1 MKSLMKSLSQY
12 IKESLVVS
20 LSNIPEIVLAI
31 RLLDGKHHAIF
42 YTEDNRKSFKHLVY
56 DIEETDEIKN
66 EIDLF
71 NKWLVKFNGNG
82 YKTADELDRL
92 NDLHE
97 LSKDEVK
104 QLDWY
109 DTWWKKVGTIGQ
121 DWLIAQ

>member
-1 MKSLMKSLSQY
+1 MKSLSQY
-12 IKESLVVS
+12 VKESLVAS
-20 LSNIPEIVLAI
+20 LDDTPEIVLAI

-56 DIEETDEIKN
+56 DTEETNEIKN

-71 NKWLVKFNGNG
+71 NKWLVKFNGDG

-92 NDLHE
+92 NDLHK

-109 DTWWKKVGTIGQ
+109 DTWWKKVGVIGQ

>member
-1 MKSLMKSLSQY
+1 MKTLSKY
-12 IKESLVVS
+12 IKESLIAS
-20 LSNIPEIVLAI
+20 LDDIPEIVLAI

-42 YTEDNRKSFKHLVY
+42 YTEDNRKSFKHFVY
-56 DIEETDEIKN
+56 DTEETNEIKN

-71 NKWLVKFNGNG
+71 NKWLVKFNGDG

-109 DTWWKKVGTIGQ
+109 DTWWKKVGIIGQ

>member
-1 MKSLMKSLSQY
+1 MKSLRQY
-12 IKESLVVS
+12 VKESIIAS
-20 LSNIPEIVLAI
+20 LDDIPEIVLAI

-42 YTEDNRKSFKHLVY
+42 YTEDNRKSFKYIIY
-56 DIEETDEIKN
+56 DAKETNEMKN

-92 NDLHE
+92 NDLHK

>member
-1 MKSLMKSLSQY
+1 MKTLSKY
-12 IKESLVVS
+12 IKESLIAS
-20 LSNIPEIVLAI
+20 LDNIPEIVLAI

-42 YTEDNRKSFKHLVY
+42 YTEDNRKSFKYIVY
-56 DIEETDEIKN
+56 DAKETNEMKN

-92 NDLHE
+92 NDLHK
-97 LSKDEVK
+97 LSKDEIT

-109 DTWWKKVGTIGQ
+109 DTWWKKVGAIGQ

>member
-1 MKSLMKSLSQY
+1 MKSLSQY
-12 IKESLVVS
+12 AKESLVAS
-20 LSNIPEIVLAI
+20 LDDIPEIVLAI

-56 DIEETDEIKN
+56 DVEETNEIKN

-71 NKWLVKFNGNG
+71 NKWLVKFNGDG

-109 DTWWKKVGTIGQ
+109 DTWWKKAGAIGQ
-121 DWLIAQ
+121 DWLIAE

>member
-1 MKSLMKSLSQY
+1 MKSLRQY
-12 IKESLVVS
+12 VKESIIAS
-20 LSNIPEIVLAI
+20 LDDIPEIVLAI

-42 YTEDNRKSFKHLVY
+42 YTEDNRKSFKYIIY
-56 DIEETDEIKN
+56 DAKETNEMKN

-71 NKWLVKFNGNG
+71 NKWLVKFNGDG

-109 DTWWKKVGTIGQ
+109 DTWWKKVGAIGQ
-121 DWLIAQ
+121 NWLIAQ

>member
-1 MKSLMKSLSQY
+1 MKSLSQY
-12 IKESLVVS
+12 IKESFVTS
-20 LSNIPEIVLAI
+20 LDDIPEIVLAI

-56 DIEETDEIKN
+56 DVEETNEIKN

-71 NKWLVKFNGNG
+71 NKWLVKFNGDG

-92 NDLHE
+92 NDLHK

-109 DTWWKKVGTIGQ
+109 DTWWKKVGAIGQ

>member
-1 MKSLMKSLSQY
+1 MKCLSQY
-12 IKESLVVS
+12 VKESLVAS
-20 LSNIPEIVLAI
+20 LDDIPEIVLAI

-42 YTEDNRKSFKHLVY
+42 YTEDKRKSFKHLVY

-109 DTWWKKVGTIGQ
+109 DTWWKKVGIIGQ

>member
-1 MKSLMKSLSQY
+1 MKSLSQY
-12 IKESLVVS
+12 VKESLIAS
-20 LSNIPEIVLAI
+20 LDDIPEIVLAI

-56 DIEETDEIKN
+56 DVEETNEIKN

-92 NDLHE
+92 NDLYE

>member
-1 MKSLMKSLSQY
+1 MKSLPNY
-12 IKESLVVS
+12 IKESLVAS
-20 LSNIPEIVLAI
+20 LDNTPEIVLAI

-56 DIEETDEIKN
+56 DTEETNEIKN

-71 NKWLVKFNGNG
+71 NKWLVKFNGDG

-92 NDLHE
+92 NDLHK

-109 DTWWKKVGTIGQ
+109 DTWWKKVGVIGQ

>member
-1 MKSLMKSLSQY
+1 MKCLSQY
-12 IKESLVVS
+12 VKESLVAS
-20 LSNIPEIVLAI
+20 LDDIPEIVLAI

-42 YTEDNRKSFKHLVY
+42 YTEDNRKSFKHLLY

-109 DTWWKKVGTIGQ
+109 DTWWKRVGTIGQ
-121 DWLIAQ
+121 YWLIAQ

>member
-1 MKSLMKSLSQY
+1 MKSLSQY
-12 IKESLVVS
+12 VKESLVAS
-20 LSNIPEIVLAI
+20 LDDTPEIVLAI

-56 DIEETDEIKN
+56 DTEETNEIKN

-71 NKWLVKFNGNG
+71 NKWLVKFNGDG

-109 DTWWKKVGTIGQ
+109 DTWWKKVGAIGQ

>member
-1 MKSLMKSLSQY
+1 MKSLSQY
-12 IKESLVVS
+12 VKESLVAS
-20 LSNIPEIVLAI
+20 LDDIPEIVLAI

-56 DIEETDEIKN
+56 DVEETNEIKN

-71 NKWLVKFNGNG
+71 NKWLVKFNGDG

-109 DTWWKKVGTIGQ
+109 DTWWKKVGAIGQ

>member
-1 MKSLMKSLSQY
+1 MKSLRQY
-12 IKESLVVS
+12 VKESIIAS
-20 LSNIPEIVLAI
+20 LDDIPEIVLAI
-31 RLLDGKHHAIF
+31 RLLDGKHHVIF
-42 YTEDNRKSFKHLVY
+42 YTEDNRKSFKYIVY
-56 DIEETDEIKN
+56 DAKETNEMKN

-71 NKWLVKFNGNG
+71 NKWLVKFNGDG

-92 NDLHE
+92 NDLHK

-109 DTWWKKVGTIGQ
+109 DTWWKKVGAIGQ

>member
-1 MKSLMKSLSQY
+1 MKSLSQY
-12 IKESLVVS
+12 VKESLIAS
-20 LSNIPEIVLAI
+20 LDDIPEIVLAI

-56 DIEETDEIKN
+56 DVEETNEIKN

-71 NKWLVKFNGNG
+71 NKWLVKFNGDG

-109 DTWWKKVGTIGQ
+109 DTWWKKVGAIGQ

>member
-1 MKSLMKSLSQY
+1 MKSLRQY
-12 IKESLVVS
+12 VKESIIAS
-20 LSNIPEIVLAI
+20 LDDIPEIVLAI

-42 YTEDNRKSFKHLVY
+42 YTEDNRKSFKYIIY
-56 DIEETDEIKN
+56 DAKETNEMKN

-97 LSKDEVK
+97 LSKDEIT

-109 DTWWKKVGTIGQ
+109 DTWWKKVGAIGQ
-121 DWLIAQ
+121 NWLIPQ

>member
-1 MKSLMKSLSQY
+1 MKSLSQY
-12 IKESLVVS
+12 VKESLVAS
-20 LSNIPEIVLAI
+20 LDDTPEIVLAI

-56 DIEETDEIKN
+56 DAEETNEIKN

-71 NKWLVKFNGNG
+71 NKWLVKFNGDG

-109 DTWWKKVGTIGQ
+109 DTWWKKVGATGQ

>member
-1 MKSLMKSLSQY
+1 MKSLQNY
-12 IKESLVVS
+12 IKESLVAS
-20 LSNIPEIVLAI
+20 LDNTPEIVLAI

-56 DIEETDEIKN
+56 DVEETDEIKN

-71 NKWLVKFNGNG
+71 NKWLVKFNGDG

-97 LSKDEVK
+97 LSKDEIK

-109 DTWWKKVGTIGQ
+109 NTWWKKVGVIGQ

>member
-1 MKSLMKSLSQY
+1 MKSLSQY
-12 IKESLVVS
+12 AKESLVVS

>member
-1 MKSLMKSLSQY
+1 MKCLSQY
-12 IKESLVVS
+12 VKESLVAS
-20 LSNIPEIVLAI
+20 LDDIPEIVLAI

-109 DTWWKKVGTIGQ
+109 NTWWKKVGAIGQ

>member
-1 MKSLMKSLSQY
+1 MKSLSQY
-12 IKESLVVS
+12 VKESLAAS
-20 LSNIPEIVLAI
+20 LDDTPEIVLAI

-56 DIEETDEIKN
+56 DVEETDEIKN

-71 NKWLVKFNGNG
+71 NKWLVKFNGDG

-109 DTWWKKVGTIGQ
+109 NTWWKKVGAIGQ

>member
-1 MKSLMKSLSQY
+1 MKSLSKY

-56 DIEETDEIKN
+56 DGEETNEIKN

>member
-1 MKSLMKSLSQY
+1 MKSLRQY
-12 IKESLVVS
+12 VKESIIAS
-20 LSNIPEIVLAI
+20 LDDIPEIVLAI

-42 YTEDNRKSFKHLVY
+42 YTEDNRKSFKYIIY
-56 DIEETDEIKN
+56 DAKETNEMKN

-92 NDLHE
+92 NDLHK
-97 LSKDEVK
+97 LSKDEIT

-109 DTWWKKVGTIGQ
+109 DTWWKKVGAIGQ
-121 DWLIAQ
+121 NWLIAQ

>member
-1 MKSLMKSLSQY
+1 MKSLRQY
-12 IKESLVVS
+12 VKESIIAS
-20 LSNIPEIVLAI
+20 LDDIPEIVLAI

-42 YTEDNRKSFKHLVY
+42 YTEDNRKSFKYIVY
-56 DIEETDEIKN
+56 DAEETNEMKN

-97 LSKDEVK
+97 LSKDEIT

-109 DTWWKKVGTIGQ
+109 DTWWKKVGAIGQ
-121 DWLIAQ
+121 NWLIPQ

>member
-1 MKSLMKSLSQY
+1 MKSLSQY
-12 IKESLVVS
+12 VKESLVAS
-20 LSNIPEIVLAI
+20 LDDTPEIVLAI

-56 DIEETDEIKN
+56 DGEETNEIKN

-71 NKWLVKFNGNG
+71 NKWLVKFNGDG

-109 DTWWKKVGTIGQ
+109 DTWWKKVGAIGQ

>member
-1 MKSLMKSLSQY
+1 MSSSANVHSSMFIASLDD
-12 IKESLVVS
+12 
-20 LSNIPEIVLAI
+20 IPEIVLAI

-56 DIEETDEIKN
+56 DVEETDEIKN

-71 NKWLVKFNGNG
+71 NKWLVKFNGDG

-109 DTWWKKVGTIGQ
+109 DTWWKKVGAIGQ

>member
-1 MKSLMKSLSQY
+1 MKCLSQY
-12 IKESLVVS
+12 VKESLVAS
-20 LSNIPEIVLAI
+20 LDDIPEIVLAI

-56 DIEETDEIKN
+56 DVEETNEIKN

-121 DWLIAQ
+121 DWLITQ

>member
-1 MKSLMKSLSQY
+1 MKSLSQY
-12 IKESLVVS
+12 AKESLIAS
-20 LSNIPEIVLAI
+20 LDDIPEIVLAI

-56 DIEETDEIKN
+56 DVEETNEIKN